1 VAFERVP
8 ASPDPADVVTWT
20 ALVRMLGHR
29 FRVVRNAEGAR
40 NEEFE
45 RRWQC
50 GCIARSGDVADGP
63 QRYTSC
69 RTHRAAAAA
78 LVAGT

>member
-1 VAFERVP
+1 MGFNPVP
-8 ASPDPADVVTWT
+8 PPPEHGDVVHWA

-29 FRVVRNAEGAR
+29 FRVVRNAAGAR

-50 GCIARSGDVADGP
+50 GCVARSGDVGDGP
-63 QRYTSC
+63 QRYTAC

-78 LVAGT
+78 LIAGG